1 MRIGSLCSGYGGLD
15 QAVQAV
21 LGGDLAWVADPDPG
35 ATNILAHHHPDV
47 PNLGDITTI
56 DWTSVETVD
65 ILTAGF
71 PCQDISNAGKRAGI
85 EGERSGIWTNVV
97 EAVRVL
103 RPGLVFLENVS
114 ALTSRGLDR
123 VAADLAE
130 VGFVGSWRCV
140 RASDVGAP
148 HRRER
153 IFILAWP
160 ADPAGPRLEGARVL
174 GRAPERRGGPVADTD
189 HAGGDR
195 GGSPGREPQRHAEGS
210 GAAAAHAD
218 RGRVRAMPHGEPAGP
233 EVDHDHDRVNAPGRL
248 LEWPAATHAKGD
260 GRHEGRA
267 QSAGIVGGSD
277 AAVSSGPAWGSYA
290 GAINRWERATGRH
303 APVPTEPGR
312 TGQPRLSPAFVEW
325 LMGLSAGHV
334 TAPEIGLTRNQQLK
348 ALGNGVV
355 PQQGAAALRILL
367 ERATADVAA

>member
-1 MRIGSLCSGYGGLD
+1 MTVLIGSMCSGYGGLD
-15 QAVQAV
+15 AAVQAV
-21 LGGDLAWVADPDPG
+21 IPSDLAWVADPDPG
-35 ATNILAHHHPDV
+35 ATKILTHHHPHV
-47 PNLGDITTI
+47 PNLGDITTV
-56 DWTSVETVD
+56 DWATVPAVD

-85 EGERSGIWTNVV
+85 EGERSGIWTHVV
-97 EAVRVL
+97 EAVRVV
-103 RPGLVFLENVS
+103 RPRLVFLENVA

-160 ADPAGPRLEGARVL
+160 ADAAGPGLEAGWEGRPGGGADAHPESDRRDEGRTKPAGEQ
-174 GRAPERRGGPVADTD
+174 RRPDVAF
-189 HAGGDR
+189 G
-195 GGSPGREPQRHAEGS
+195 GGS
-210 GAAAAHAD
+210 AAAHPEGVGHGHPGAS
-218 RGRVRAMPHGEPAGP
+218 RVGGVPSAVVGGASAWGPYGPAIRRWEHVTGRV
-233 EVDHDHDRVNAPGRL
+233 
-248 LEWPAATHAKGD
+248 
-260 GRHEGRA
+260 
-267 QSAGIVGGSD
+267 
-277 AAVSSGPAWGSYA
+277 
-290 GAINRWERATGRH
+290 

-325 LMGLSAGHV
+325 LMGLPEGHV
-334 TAPEIGLTRNQQLK
+334 IGPEIGLTRNQQLR

-355 PQQGAAALRILL
+355 PQQGAMALRMLL
-367 ERATADVAA
+367 ERASVSVAA

>member
-1 MRIGSLCSGYGGLD
+1 MRIGSMCSGYGGLD
-15 QAVQAV
+15 AAVQAV
-21 LGGDLAWVADPDPG
+21 IPSDLAWVADPDPG
-35 ATNILAHHHPDV
+35 AAKILTHHHPHV
-47 PNLGDITTI
+47 PNLGDITTV
-56 DWTSVETVD
+56 DWATVPAVD

-85 EGERSGIWTNVV
+85 EGTRSGIWAHVV
-97 EAVRVL
+97 EAVRVV
-103 RPGLVFLENVS
+103 RPRLVFLENVS

-160 ADPAGPRLEGARVL
+160 ADADPAHLGHQRARGARV
-174 GRAPERRGGPVADTD
+174 GGPGSAHSGHPVA
-189 HAGGDR
+189 HPEGVGHGHPGASRVGGVPSAAVGGD
-195 GGSPGREPQRHAEGS
+195 PL
-210 GAAAAHAD
+210 D
-218 RGRVRAMPHGEPAGP
+218 WGP
-233 EVDHDHDRVNAPGRL
+233 Y
-248 LEWPAATHAKGD
+248 GD
-260 GRHEGRA
+260 
-267 QSAGIVGGSD
+267 
-277 AAVSSGPAWGSYA
+277 
-290 GAINRWERATGRH
+290 AIFRWERVTGRV

-325 LMGLSAGHV
+325 LMGLPEGHV
-334 TAPEIGLTRNQQLK
+334 TDPAIGLTRNQQLK

-355 PQQGAAALRILL
+355 WQQGALALRMLL
-367 ERATADVAA
+367 ERATASVTA

>member
-15 QAVQAV
+15 AAVQSV

-35 ATNILAHHHPDV
+35 ASKILAHHHPDV
-47 PNLGDITTI
+47 PNLGDITRLAWST
-56 DWTSVETVD
+56 VPQVD

-85 EGERSGIWTNVV
+85 EGTRSGIWAHVV
-97 EAVRVL
+97 EAVRVV
-103 RPGLVFLENVS
+103 RPGLVFLENVA

-160 ADPAGPRLEGARVL
+160 ADTPGPGLEAGREGRPGGGADADPAHLGHQRPGGARF
-174 GRAPERRGGPVADTD
+174 GGP
-189 HAGGDR
+189 
-195 GGSPGREPQRHAEGS
+195 GSAHS
-210 GAAAAHAD
+210 GHPAAHANGSGQPRLQQD
-218 RGRVRAMPHGEPAGP
+218 PQGVDVHPPLRDDAERRSEGTWGP
-233 EVDHDHDRVNAPGRL
+233 Y
-248 LEWPAATHAKGD
+248 
-260 GRHEGRA
+260 
-267 QSAGIVGGSD
+267 
-277 AAVSSGPAWGSYA
+277 GPVIA
-290 GAINRWERATGRH
+290 RWERVTGRV

-312 TGQPRLSPAFVEW
+312 TGQPRLSPRFVEW
-325 LMGLSAGHV
+325 LMGLPAGYV
-334 TAPEIGLTRNQQLK
+334 TDSEIGLSRNQQLK

-355 PQQGAAALRILL
+355 PQQGALVFRMLL
-367 ERATADVAA
+367 ERASVSVAA

>member
-15 QAVQAV
+15 AAVQAV
-21 LGGDLAWVADPDPG
+21 IPSDLAWVADPDPG
-35 ATNILAHHHPDV
+35 AAKILTHHHPHV
-47 PNLGDITTI
+47 PNLGDITTV
-56 DWTSVETVD
+56 DWATVPAVD

-71 PCQDISNAGKRAGI
+71 PCQDISNAGHRAGI
-85 EGERSGIWTNVV
+85 EGTRSGIWTHVV
-97 EAVRVL
+97 EAVRVV
-103 RPGLVFLENVS
+103 RPRLVFLENVA

-160 ADPAGPRLEGARVL
+160 ADAAGPGLEAGREGRPGGGVDADAAHLGHQRAGGARV
-174 GRAPERRGGPVADTD
+174 GGPGSAHSGHPVA
-189 HAGGDR
+189 HPEGVGHGHPGASRVGGVPSAAVGGD
-195 GGSPGREPQRHAEGS
+195 PL
-210 GAAAAHAD
+210 D
-218 RGRVRAMPHGEPAGP
+218 WGP
-233 EVDHDHDRVNAPGRL
+233 
-248 LEWPAATHAKGD
+248 
-260 GRHEGRA
+260 
-267 QSAGIVGGSD
+267 
-277 AAVSSGPAWGSYA
+277 YA
-290 GAINRWERATGRH
+290 GAIARWERVTGRV

-325 LMGLSAGHV
+325 LMGLPEGHV
-334 TAPEIGLTRNQQLK
+334 TDPAIGLTRNQQLR

-355 PQQGAAALRILL
+355 PQQGALALRMLL
-367 ERATADVAA
+367 ERATVEAAA